1 MMHKNSTGNHAVEFL
16 IGKKNPSLFVFR
28 ESLFVI
34 IRGIIACKNI
44 L

>member
-16 IGKKNPSLFVFR
+16 ISKQESTTVVFR
-28 ESLFVI
+28 ESLPVI
-34 IRGIIACKNI
+34 IRRIIACKNI